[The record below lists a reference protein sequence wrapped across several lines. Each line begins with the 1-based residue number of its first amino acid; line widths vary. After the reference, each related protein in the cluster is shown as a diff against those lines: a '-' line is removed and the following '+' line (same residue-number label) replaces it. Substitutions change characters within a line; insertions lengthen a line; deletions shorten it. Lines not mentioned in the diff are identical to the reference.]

1 MLLSVRFRTGQHKK
15 EYMNDNASPDQFE
28 DPDVS
33 TTELDEV
40 IHANKELYD
49 KLNKLPE
56 IEALEAI
63 AIEEE
68 ENLDRA
74 DKPHPFLVSLEKLK
88 DFYTEN
94 ELIRYASWSI
104 LLILIST
111 TALTMIEYD
120 MFKESVSGQVGK
132 TFIFGGDEPNG
143 LDTFFHTFW
152 WSIVT
157 FTTVGYGDVSPVTHL
172 GKFLTIIIMLLN
184 FGVVTLL
191 GGAVAS
197 VLVAK
202 RLTGD
207 DTLDESKFNG
217 HLVIAG
223 WNSYVP
229 SILKLIDANVDAT
242 DTVILVNVT
251 DRDIIQRATTGY
263 ERLDIHHIPENFTH
277 ESVLRKA
284 FLEKASTFMI
294 LPDNSGLLPHE
305 EPDEDKT
312 VLTCLTAKSISESCN
327 VVAHVLD
334 TETVSHLERANAN
347 EIVIPDDHVPHLL
360 AKHVTDPGVPQFFDN
375 LILQEEKD
383 KGLQEVKIP
392 RSLNKQSHNKISAF
406 YKFKYN
412 WLLVGYAI
420 RKAGFSL
427 DEQMGE
433 SGSPLIRSMIKE
445 QLEGAGVNLTSDEH
459 VVVEINPPDDYK
471 VDEKHS
477 ALVLR

>member
-1 MLLSVRFRTGQHKK
+1 
-15 EYMNDNASPDQFE
+15 MNKNIPLDQMQDSE
-28 DPDVS
+28 VS
-33 TTELDEV
+33 ETELDAV
-40 IHANKELYD
+40 IDTNKELFD
-49 KLNKLPE
+49 QLNAIPE

-63 AIEEE
+63 SIEDEKEE
-68 ENLDRA
+68 
-74 DKPHPFLVSLEKLK
+74 KEKEGTSTFTELFIRVQE
-88 DFYTEN
+88 FYSNN
-94 ELIRYASWSI
+94 ELARYATWAS
-104 LLILIST
+104 LLILLST
-111 TALTMIEYD
+111 SALTVLEYD
-120 MFKESVSGQVGK
+120 MFNASVKEHTEGS
-132 TFIFGGDEPNG
+132 FIFGEEEPNW

-197 VLVAK
+197 VLVAQ

-207 DTLDESKFNG
+207 DTLDENKFDG

-223 WNSYVP
+223 WNKTVP
-229 SILKLIDANVDAT
+229 SVLNLIESNKDSTSV
-242 DTVILVNVT
+242 VILVNEMDKEV
-251 DRDIIQRATTGY
+251 IQRAITGY
-263 ERLDIHHIPENFTH
+263 ERLDITHIPENFTH

-284 FLEKASTFMI
+284 FLDKAGTFMI
-294 LPDNSGLLPHE
+294 LPDSSGLLPHE

-334 TETVSHLERANAN
+334 VENVSHLQRANAN
-347 EIVIPDDHVPHLL
+347 EIVIPDEHVPHLL
-360 AKHVTDPGVPQFFDN
+360 AKHVTDPGVPQFFDD
-375 LILQEEKD
+375 LILKEEED

-392 RSLNKQSHNKISAF
+392 KTLNGQTHNKISAF
-406 YKFKYN
+406 YKFKYG

-433 SGSPLIRSMIKE
+433 SGSPLIRNMIKE
-445 QLEGAGVNLTSDEH
+445 QLDGAGINLTSDEH

-471 VDEKHS
+471 VDGKHS

>member
-1 MLLSVRFRTGQHKK
+1 
-15 EYMNDNASPDQFE
+15 MNKNIPLDQMQDSE
-28 DPDVS
+28 VS
-33 TTELDEV
+33 ETELDAV
-40 IHANKELYD
+40 IDTNKELFD
-49 KLNKLPE
+49 QLNAIPE

-63 AIEEE
+63 SIE
-68 ENLDRA
+68 D
-74 DKPHPFLVSLEKLK
+74 EKQEKEKEGTSTFTELFIRVQE
-88 DFYTEN
+88 FYSNN
-94 ELIRYASWSI
+94 ELARYAAWAS
-104 LLILIST
+104 LLILLST
-111 TALTMIEYD
+111 SALTVLEYD
-120 MFKESVSGQVGK
+120 MFNASVKEHTEGS
-132 TFIFGGDEPNG
+132 FIFGEEEPNW

-197 VLVAK
+197 VLVAQ

-207 DTLDESKFNG
+207 DTLDENKFDG

-223 WNSYVP
+223 WNKTVP
-229 SILKLIDANVDAT
+229 SVLNLIESNKDSTSVI
-242 DTVILVNVT
+242 ILVNEMDKEV
-251 DRDIIQRATTGY
+251 IQRAITGY
-263 ERLDIHHIPENFTH
+263 ERLDITHIPENFTH

-284 FLEKASTFMI
+284 FLDKAGTFMI
-294 LPDNSGLLPHE
+294 LPDSSGLLPHE

-334 TETVSHLERANAN
+334 VENVSHLQRANAN
-347 EIVIPDDHVPHLL
+347 EIVIPDEHVPHLL
-360 AKHVTDPGVPQFFDN
+360 AKHVTDPGVPQFFDD
-375 LILQEEKD
+375 LILKEEED

-392 RSLNKQSHNKISAF
+392 KTLNGQTHNKISAF
-406 YKFKYN
+406 YKFKYG

-433 SGSPLIRSMIKE
+433 SGSPLIRNMIKE
-445 QLEGAGVNLTSDEH
+445 QLDGAGINLTSDEH

-471 VDEKHS
+471 VDGKHS

>member
-1 MLLSVRFRTGQHKK
+1 
-15 EYMNDNASPDQFE
+15 MNKNIPLDQIQDSE
-28 DPDVS
+28 VS
-33 TTELDEV
+33 ETDIDAV
-40 IHANKELYD
+40 IDTNKELFD
-49 KLNKLPE
+49 QLNSIPE
-56 IEALEAI
+56 IKALGAI
-63 AIEEE
+63 SIDDEKQEKEE
-68 ENLDRA
+68 DGSSA
-74 DKPHPFLVSLEKLK
+74 VSEFVVKVQE
-88 DFYTEN
+88 FYSNN
-94 ELIRYASWSI
+94 ELARYATWAFFLI
-104 LLILIST
+104 LLST
-111 TALTMIEYD
+111 SALTVLEYD
-120 MFKESVSGQVGK
+120 MFNASVKEHAEGS
-132 TFIFGGDEPNG
+132 FIFGEKEPNWV
-143 LDTFFHTFW
+143 DTFFHTFW

-197 VLVAK
+197 VLVAQ

-207 DTLDESKFNG
+207 DTLDENKFDG

-223 WNSYVP
+223 WNKTVP
-229 SILKLIDANVDAT
+229 SVLNLIESNKDSTSV
-242 DTVILVNVT
+242 VILVNEMDKEV
-251 DRDIIQRATTGY
+251 IQRAITGY
-263 ERLDIHHIPENFTH
+263 ERLDITHIPENFTH

-284 FLEKASTFMI
+284 FLDKAGTFMI
-294 LPDNSGLLPHE
+294 LPDSSGLLPHE

-334 TETVSHLERANAN
+334 VENVSHLQRANAN
-347 EIVIPDDHVPHLL
+347 EIVIPDEHVPHLL
-360 AKHVTDPGVPQFFDN
+360 AKHVTDPGVPQFFDD
-375 LILQEEKD
+375 LILKEEED

-392 RSLNKQSHNKISAF
+392 KTLNGQTHNKISAF
-406 YKFKYN
+406 YKFKYG

-433 SGSPLIRSMIKE
+433 SGSPLIRNMIKE
-445 QLEGAGVNLTSDEH
+445 QLDGAGINLTSDEH

-471 VDEKHS
+471 IDRKHS

>member
-1 MLLSVRFRTGQHKK
+1 
-15 EYMNDNASPDQFE
+15 MNKNIPLDQIQDSE
-28 DPDVS
+28 VS
-33 TTELDEV
+33 ETDIDAVLDT
-40 IHANKELYD
+40 NKELFD
-49 KLNKLPE
+49 QLNSIPE

-63 AIEEE
+63 SIDDEKQEKEEE
-68 ENLDRA
+68 GSSVASELLI
-74 DKPHPFLVSLEKLK
+74 KVQE
-88 DFYTEN
+88 FYSNN
-94 ELIRYASWSI
+94 ELARYATWAFFLI
-104 LLILIST
+104 LLST
-111 TALTMIEYD
+111 SALTVLEYD
-120 MFKESVSGQVGK
+120 MFNASVKDHAEGS
-132 TFIFGGDEPNG
+132 FIFGEKEPNWV
-143 LDTFFHTFW
+143 DTFFHTFW

-197 VLVAK
+197 VLVAQ

-207 DTLDESKFNG
+207 DTLDENKFDG

-223 WNSYVP
+223 WNKTVP
-229 SILKLIDANVDAT
+229 SVLNLIESNKDSTSV
-242 DTVILVNVT
+242 VILVNEMDKEV
-251 DRDIIQRATTGY
+251 IQRAITGY
-263 ERLDIHHIPENFTH
+263 ERLDITHIPENFTH

-284 FLEKASTFMI
+284 FLDKAGTFMI
-294 LPDNSGLLPHE
+294 LPDSSGLLPHE

-334 TETVSHLERANAN
+334 VENVSHLQRANAN
-347 EIVIPDDHVPHLL
+347 EIVIPDEHVPHLL
-360 AKHVTDPGVPQFFDN
+360 AKHVTDPGVPQFFDD
-375 LILQEEKD
+375 LILKEEED

-392 RSLNKQSHNKISAF
+392 KTLNGQTHNKISAF
-406 YKFKYN
+406 YKFKYG

-433 SGSPLIRSMIKE
+433 SGSPLIRNMIKE
-445 QLEGAGVNLTSDEH
+445 QLDGAGINLTSDEH

-471 VDEKHS
+471 IDRKHS

>member
-1 MLLSVRFRTGQHKK
+1 
-15 EYMNDNASPDQFE
+15 MNNETPLDQIQDSE
-28 DPDVS
+28 VS
-33 TTELDEV
+33 SQELDAV
-40 IHANKELYD
+40 IDTNKELYD
-49 KLNKLPE
+49 QLNAIPE

-63 AIEEE
+63 SIEEE
-68 ENLDRA
+68 TAEKQKDAPN
-74 DKPHPFLVSLEKLK
+74 PLVELVERIKS
-88 DFYTEN
+88 FYSEN
-94 ELIRYASWSI
+94 ELVRYASWAFV
-104 LLILIST
+104 LIFIST
-111 TALTMIEYD
+111 TALTIIEYD
-120 MFKESVSGQVGK
+120 MFKGSVAEHAEGS
-132 TFIFGGDEPNG
+132 FIFGNTEPNW

-197 VLVAK
+197 VLVAQ

-207 DTLDESKFNG
+207 DTLDENKFDG

-223 WNSYVP
+223 WNKTVP
-229 SILKLIDANVDAT
+229 SILNLIESNKDSTSV
-242 DTVILVNVT
+242 VILVNET
-251 DRDIIQRATTGY
+251 DKEIIQRAITGY
-263 ERLDIHHIPENFTH
+263 ERLDITHIPENFTH
-277 ESVLRKA
+277 DSVLRKA
-284 FLEKASTFMI
+284 FLDKAGTFMI
-294 LPDNSGLLPHE
+294 LPDGSGLLPHE

-334 TETVSHLERANAN
+334 VENVSHLQRANAN
-347 EIVIPDDHVPHLL
+347 EIVIPDEHVPHLL
-360 AKHVTDPGVPQFFDN
+360 AKHVTDPGVPQFFDD
-375 LILQEEKD
+375 LILKEEDD

-392 RSLNKQSHNKISAF
+392 KTLSGQTHNKISAF
-406 YKFKYN
+406 YKFKYG

-433 SGSPLIRSMIKE
+433 SGSPLIRNMIKE
-445 QLEGAGVNLTSDEH
+445 QLDGAGINLTSDEH

-471 VDEKHS
+471 VDGKHS

>member
-1 MLLSVRFRTGQHKK
+1 
-15 EYMNDNASPDQFE
+15 MNKNIPLDQIQDFE
-28 DPDVS
+28 VS
-33 TTELDEV
+33 ETDIDAV
-40 IHANKELYD
+40 IDTNKELFD
-49 KLNKLPE
+49 QLNSIPE

-63 AIEEE
+63 SIDDEKQEKEEE
-68 ENLDRA
+68 GSSA
-74 DKPHPFLVSLEKLK
+74 VSELLIKVQE
-88 DFYTEN
+88 FYSNN
-94 ELIRYASWSI
+94 ELARYATWAFFLI
-104 LLILIST
+104 LLST
-111 TALTMIEYD
+111 SALTVLEYD
-120 MFKESVSGQVGK
+120 MFNASVKEHAEGS
-132 TFIFGGDEPNG
+132 FIFGEKEPNWV
-143 LDTFFHTFW
+143 DTFFHTFW

-197 VLVAK
+197 VLVAQ

-207 DTLDESKFNG
+207 DTLDENKFDG

-223 WNSYVP
+223 WNKTVP
-229 SILKLIDANVDAT
+229 SVLNLIESNKDSTSV
-242 DTVILVNVT
+242 VILVNEMDKEV
-251 DRDIIQRATTGY
+251 IQRAITGY
-263 ERLDIHHIPENFTH
+263 ERLDITHIPENFTH

-284 FLEKASTFMI
+284 FLDKAGTFMI
-294 LPDNSGLLPHE
+294 LPDSSGLLPHE

-334 TETVSHLERANAN
+334 VENVSHLQRANAN
-347 EIVIPDDHVPHLL
+347 EIVIPDEHVPHLL
-360 AKHVTDPGVPQFFDN
+360 AKHVTDPGVPQFFDD
-375 LILQEEKD
+375 LILKEEED

-392 RSLNKQSHNKISAF
+392 KTLNGQTHNKISAF
-406 YKFKYN
+406 YKFKYG

-433 SGSPLIRSMIKE
+433 SGSPLIRNMIKE
-445 QLEGAGVNLTSDEH
+445 QLDGAGINLTSDEH

-471 VDEKHS
+471 IDRKHS

>member
-1 MLLSVRFRTGQHKK
+1 MNNEISSGQTQGS
-15 EYMNDNASPDQFE
+15 E
-28 DPDVS
+28 VS
-33 TTELDEV
+33 SQELDAV
-40 IHANKELYD
+40 IDTNKELYD
-49 KLNKLPE
+49 QLNAIPE

-63 AIEEE
+63 SIEEE
-68 ENLDRA
+68 KAEKQKDAPN
-74 DKPHPFLVSLEKLK
+74 PLVELVERIKS
-88 DFYTEN
+88 FYSEN
-94 ELIRYASWSI
+94 ELVRYASWAFV
-104 LLILIST
+104 LIFIST
-111 TALTMIEYD
+111 TALTILEYD
-120 MFKESVSGQVGK
+120 MFKGSVADHTEGS
-132 TFIFGGDEPNG
+132 FIFGNTEPNW

-197 VLVAK
+197 VLVAQ

-207 DTLDESKFNG
+207 DTLDENKFDG

-223 WNSYVP
+223 WNKTVP
-229 SILKLIDANVDAT
+229 SILNLIESNKDSTSV
-242 DTVILVNVT
+242 VILVNESDKEV
-251 DRDIIQRATTGY
+251 IQRAITGY
-263 ERLDIHHIPENFTH
+263 ERLDITHIPENFTH
-277 ESVLRKA
+277 DSVLRKA
-284 FLEKASTFMI
+284 FLDKAGTFMI

-305 EPDEDKT
+305 DPDEDKT

-334 TETVSHLERANAN
+334 VENVSHLQRANAN
-347 EIVIPDDHVPHLL
+347 EIVIPDEHVPHLL
-360 AKHVTDPGVPQFFDN
+360 AKHVTDPGVPQFFDD
-375 LILQEEKD
+375 LILKEEDD

-392 RSLNKQSHNKISAF
+392 KTLSGQTHNKISAF
-406 YKFKYN
+406 YKFKYG

-433 SGSPLIRSMIKE
+433 SGSPLIRNMIKE
-445 QLEGAGVNLTSDEH
+445 QLDGAGINLTSDEH

-471 VDEKHS
+471 VDGKHS

>member
-1 MLLSVRFRTGQHKK
+1 
-15 EYMNDNASPDQFE
+15 MNKNIPLDQIQDSE
-28 DPDVS
+28 VS
-33 TTELDEV
+33 ETDIDAV
-40 IHANKELYD
+40 IDTNKELFD
-49 KLNKLPE
+49 QLNSIPE

-63 AIEEE
+63 SIDDEKQEKDEEGSS
-68 ENLDRA
+68 A
-74 DKPHPFLVSLEKLK
+74 VSELLIKVQE
-88 DFYTEN
+88 FYNNN
-94 ELIRYASWSI
+94 ELARYATWAF
-104 LLILIST
+104 LLILLST
-111 TALTMIEYD
+111 SALTVLEYD
-120 MFKESVSGQVGK
+120 MFNASVKEDAEGS
-132 TFIFGGDEPNG
+132 FIFGGKEPNWV
-143 LDTFFHTFW
+143 DTFFHTFW

-197 VLVAK
+197 VLVAQ

-207 DTLDESKFNG
+207 DTLDENKFDG

-223 WNSYVP
+223 WNKTVP
-229 SILKLIDANVDAT
+229 SVLNLIESNKDSTSV
-242 DTVILVNVT
+242 VILVNEMDKEV
-251 DRDIIQRATTGY
+251 IQRAITGY
-263 ERLDIHHIPENFTH
+263 ERLDITHIPENFTH

-284 FLEKASTFMI
+284 FLDKAGTFMI
-294 LPDNSGLLPHE
+294 LPDSSGLLPHE

-334 TETVSHLERANAN
+334 VENVSHLQRANAN
-347 EIVIPDDHVPHLL
+347 EIVIPDEHVPHLL
-360 AKHVTDPGVPQFFDN
+360 AKHVTDPGVPQFFDD
-375 LILQEEKD
+375 LILKEEED

-392 RSLNKQSHNKISAF
+392 KTLNGQTHNKISAF
-406 YKFKYN
+406 YKFKYG

-433 SGSPLIRSMIKE
+433 SGSPLIRNMIKE
-445 QLEGAGVNLTSDEH
+445 QLDGAGINLTSDEH

-471 VDEKHS
+471 IDRKHS

>member
-1 MLLSVRFRTGQHKK
+1 MNKNNLLDQIQDSEVS
-15 EYMNDNASPDQFE
+15 AS
-28 DPDVS
+28 
-33 TTELDEV
+33 ELDAV
-40 IHANKELYD
+40 IDTNKELFD
-49 KLNKLPE
+49 QLNAIPE
-56 IEALEAI
+56 IEAI
-63 AIEEE
+63 DSISIEEDE
-68 ENLDRA
+68 HERER
-74 DKPHPFLVSLEKLK
+74 DKPNPIIELFNRVQV
-88 DFYTEN
+88 FYTEN
-94 ELIRYASWSI
+94 ELTRYATWSL

-111 TALTMIEYD
+111 SALTIIEYD
-120 MFKESVSGQVGK
+120 MFNASVKEDIEGS
-132 TFIFGGDEPNG
+132 FIFGDKEPNW

-172 GKFLTIIIMLLN
+172 GKLLTIIIMLLN

-197 VLVAK
+197 VLVAQ

-207 DTLDESKFNG
+207 DTLDENKFDG

-223 WNSYVP
+223 WNKTVP
-229 SILKLIDANVDAT
+229 SVLNLIESNKDSGSV
-242 DTVILVNVT
+242 VILVNEMDNEV
-251 DRDIIQRATTGY
+251 IQRAITGY
-263 ERLDIHHIPENFTH
+263 ERLDITHIAENFTH

-284 FLEKASTFMI
+284 FLDKAGTFMI
-294 LPDNSGLLPHE
+294 LPDSSGLLPHE

-312 VLTCLTAKSISESCN
+312 VLTCLTAKSISEACN
-327 VVAHVLD
+327 VIAHVLD
-334 TETVSHLERANAN
+334 VENVSHLQRANAN
-347 EIVIPDDHVPHLL
+347 EIVIPDEHVPHLL
-360 AKHVTDPGVPQFFDN
+360 AKHVTDPGVPQFFDD
-375 LILQEEKD
+375 LILKEEED

-392 RSLNKQSHNKISAF
+392 KTLNGQTHNKISAF
-406 YKFKYN
+406 YKFKYG

-445 QLEGAGVNLTSDEH
+445 QLDGAGINLTSDEH

-471 VDEKHS
+471 IDQKHS

>member
-1 MLLSVRFRTGQHKK
+1 
-15 EYMNDNASPDQFE
+15 MNKNIPLDQIQDSE
-28 DPDVS
+28 VS
-33 TTELDEV
+33 ETDIDAV
-40 IHANKELYD
+40 IDTNKELFD
-49 KLNKLPE
+49 QLNSIPE

-63 AIEEE
+63 SIDDEKQEKEEE
-68 ENLDRA
+68 GSSA
-74 DKPHPFLVSLEKLK
+74 VSELLIKVQE
-88 DFYTEN
+88 FYSNN
-94 ELIRYASWSI
+94 ELARYATWAFFLI
-104 LLILIST
+104 LLST
-111 TALTMIEYD
+111 SALTVLEYD
-120 MFKESVSGQVGK
+120 MFNASVKEHAEGS
-132 TFIFGGDEPNG
+132 FIFGEKDPNWV
-143 LDTFFHTFW
+143 DTFFHTFW

-197 VLVAK
+197 VLVAQ

-207 DTLDESKFNG
+207 DTLDENKFDG

-223 WNSYVP
+223 WNKTVP
-229 SILKLIDANVDAT
+229 SVLNLIESNKDSTSV
-242 DTVILVNVT
+242 VILVNEMDKEV
-251 DRDIIQRATTGY
+251 IQRAITGY
-263 ERLDIHHIPENFTH
+263 ERLDITHIPENFTH

-284 FLEKASTFMI
+284 FLDKAGTFMI
-294 LPDNSGLLPHE
+294 LPDSSGLLPHE

-334 TETVSHLERANAN
+334 VENVSHLQRANAN
-347 EIVIPDDHVPHLL
+347 EIVIPDEHVPHLL
-360 AKHVTDPGVPQFFDN
+360 AKHVTDPGVPQFFDD
-375 LILQEEKD
+375 LILKEEED

-392 RSLNKQSHNKISAF
+392 KTLNGQTHNKVSAF
-406 YKFKYN
+406 YKFKYG

-433 SGSPLIRSMIKE
+433 SGSPLIRNMIKE
-445 QLEGAGVNLTSDEH
+445 QLDGAGINLTSDEH

-471 VDEKHS
+471 IDRKHS

>member
-1 MLLSVRFRTGQHKK
+1 
-15 EYMNDNASPDQFE
+15 MNDNPSPEQFQ

-40 IHANKELYD
+40 IHANKDLYD

-63 AIEEE
+63 TLEDEEKE
-68 ENLDRA
+68 DDRE
-74 DKPHPFLVSLEKLK
+74 KSHLFLEALNNLK
-88 DFYTEN
+88 DLYTEN
-94 ELIRYASWSI
+94 DLVQYAAWAFV
-104 LLILIST
+104 LILVST
-111 TALTMIEYD
+111 SALTVTEYE
-120 MFKESVSGQVGK
+120 MFKESVTGDVGE
-132 TFIFGGDEPNG
+132 TFVFGGDEPNW
-143 LDTFFHTFW
+143 LDTYFHTFW

-229 SILKLIDANVDAT
+229 SILKLIDANKDAT
-242 DTVILVNVT
+242 DEVILVNET
-251 DRDIIQRATTGY
+251 DRDIIQRVTTGY

-284 FLEKASTFMI
+284 FLEKAGAFMI

-327 VVAHVLD
+327 VIAHVLD
-334 TETVSHLERANAN
+334 PETVSHLQRANAN
-347 EIVIPDDHVPHLL
+347 EIVIPDEHVPHLL
-360 AKHVTDPGVPQFFDN
+360 AKHVTDPGVPQFFDD

-392 RSLNKQSHNKISAF
+392 RSLNGQSHNKISAF

-427 DEQMGE
+427 DDQMGE

-459 VVVEINPPDDYK
+459 VVVEINPPDDYTI
-471 VDEKHS
+471 DEKHS

>member
-1 MLLSVRFRTGQHKK
+1 
-15 EYMNDNASPDQFE
+15 MNKNIPLDQIQDSE
-28 DPDVS
+28 VS
-33 TTELDEV
+33 ETDIDAV
-40 IHANKELYD
+40 IDTNKELFD
-49 KLNKLPE
+49 QLNSIPE

-63 AIEEE
+63 SIDDEKQEKEEE
-68 ENLDRA
+68 GSSAVSE
-74 DKPHPFLVSLEKLK
+74 LVIKVQE
-88 DFYTEN
+88 FYSNN
-94 ELIRYASWSI
+94 ELARYATWAFFLI
-104 LLILIST
+104 LLST
-111 TALTMIEYD
+111 SALTVLEYD
-120 MFKESVSGQVGK
+120 MFNASVKEHAEGS
-132 TFIFGGDEPNG
+132 FIFGEKDPNWV
-143 LDTFFHTFW
+143 DTFFHTFW

-197 VLVAK
+197 VLVAQ

-207 DTLDESKFNG
+207 DTLDENKFDG

-223 WNSYVP
+223 WNKTVP
-229 SILKLIDANVDAT
+229 SVLNLIESNKDSTSV
-242 DTVILVNVT
+242 VILVNEMDKEV
-251 DRDIIQRATTGY
+251 IQRAITGY
-263 ERLDIHHIPENFTH
+263 ERLDITHIPENFTH

-284 FLEKASTFMI
+284 FLDKAGTFMI
-294 LPDNSGLLPHE
+294 LPDSSGLLPHE

-334 TETVSHLERANAN
+334 VENVSHLQRANAN
-347 EIVIPDDHVPHLL
+347 EIVIPDEHVPHLL
-360 AKHVTDPGVPQFFDN
+360 AKHVTDPGVPQFFDD
-375 LILQEEKD
+375 LILKEEED

-392 RSLNKQSHNKISAF
+392 KTLNGQTHNKISAF
-406 YKFKYN
+406 YKFKYG

-433 SGSPLIRSMIKE
+433 SGSPLIRNMIKE
-445 QLEGAGVNLTSDEH
+445 QLDGAGINLTSDEH

-471 VDEKHS
+471 IDRKHS

>member
-1 MLLSVRFRTGQHKK
+1 
-15 EYMNDNASPDQFE
+15 MNKNIPLDQIQDSE
-28 DPDVS
+28 VS
-33 TTELDEV
+33 ETDIDAV
-40 IHANKELYD
+40 IDTNKELFD
-49 KLNKLPE
+49 QLNSIPE

-63 AIEEE
+63 SIDDEKQEKEEE
-68 ENLDRA
+68 GSSV
-74 DKPHPFLVSLEKLK
+74 VSELLIKVQE
-88 DFYTEN
+88 FYSNN
-94 ELIRYASWSI
+94 ELARYATWAFFLI
-104 LLILIST
+104 LLST
-111 TALTMIEYD
+111 SALTILEYD
-120 MFKESVSGQVGK
+120 MFNASVKEHAEGS
-132 TFIFGGDEPNG
+132 FIFGEKEPNWV
-143 LDTFFHTFW
+143 DTFFHTFW

-197 VLVAK
+197 VLVAQ

-207 DTLDESKFNG
+207 DTLDENKFDG

-223 WNSYVP
+223 WNKTVP
-229 SILKLIDANVDAT
+229 SVLNLIESNKDSTSV
-242 DTVILVNVT
+242 VILVNEMDKEV
-251 DRDIIQRATTGY
+251 IQRAITGY
-263 ERLDIHHIPENFTH
+263 ERLDITHIPENFTH

-284 FLEKASTFMI
+284 FLDKAGTFMI
-294 LPDNSGLLPHE
+294 LPDSSGLLPHE

-334 TETVSHLERANAN
+334 VENVSHLQRANAN
-347 EIVIPDDHVPHLL
+347 EIVIPDEHVPHLL
-360 AKHVTDPGVPQFFDN
+360 AKHVTDPGVPQFFDD
-375 LILQEEKD
+375 LILKEEED

-392 RSLNKQSHNKISAF
+392 KTLNGQTHNKISAF
-406 YKFKYN
+406 YKFKYG

-433 SGSPLIRSMIKE
+433 SGSPLIRNMIKE
-445 QLEGAGVNLTSDEH
+445 QLDGAGINLTSDEH

-471 VDEKHS
+471 IDRKHS

>member
-1 MLLSVRFRTGQHKK
+1 
-15 EYMNDNASPDQFE
+15 MNDNPSPEQFQ

-40 IHANKELYD
+40 IHANKDLYD

-63 AIEEE
+63 TLEDEEKE
-68 ENLDRA
+68 DDRE
-74 DKPHPFLVSLEKLK
+74 KSHLFLEALNNLK
-88 DFYTEN
+88 DLYTEN
-94 ELIRYASWSI
+94 DLVRYAAWAFV
-104 LLILIST
+104 LILVST
-111 TALTMIEYD
+111 SALTVTEYE
-120 MFKESVSGQVGK
+120 MFKESVTGDVGE
-132 TFIFGGDEPNG
+132 TFVFGGDEPNW
-143 LDTFFHTFW
+143 LDTYFHTFW

-157 FTTVGYGDVSPVTHL
+157 FTTVGYGDVSPETHL

-207 DTLDESKFNG
+207 YTLDESKFNG

-229 SILKLIDANVDAT
+229 SILKLIDANKDAT
-242 DTVILVNVT
+242 DEVILVNET
-251 DRDIIQRATTGY
+251 DRDIIQRVTTGY

-284 FLEKASTFMI
+284 FLEKAGAFMI

-327 VVAHVLD
+327 VIAHVLD
-334 TETVSHLERANAN
+334 SETVSHLQRANAN
-347 EIVIPDDHVPHLL
+347 EIVIPDEHVPHLL
-360 AKHVTDPGVPQFFDN
+360 AKHVTDPGVPQFFDD

-392 RSLNKQSHNKISAF
+392 RSLNGQSHNKISAF

-427 DEQMGE
+427 DDQMGE

-459 VVVEINPPDDYK
+459 VVVEINPPDDYTIDK
-471 VDEKHS
+471 KHS

>member
-1 MLLSVRFRTGQHKK
+1 
-15 EYMNDNASPDQFE
+15 MNKNIPLDQIQDSE
-28 DPDVS
+28 VS
-33 TTELDEV
+33 ETDIDAV
-40 IHANKELYD
+40 IDTNKELFD
-49 KLNKLPE
+49 QLNSIPE

-63 AIEEE
+63 SIDDEKQEKEEE
-68 ENLDRA
+68 GSSTFSELLI
-74 DKPHPFLVSLEKLK
+74 KVQE
-88 DFYTEN
+88 FYSNN
-94 ELIRYASWSI
+94 ELARYATWAFFLI
-104 LLILIST
+104 LLST
-111 TALTMIEYD
+111 SALTVLEYD
-120 MFKESVSGQVGK
+120 MFNASVKEHAEGS
-132 TFIFGGDEPNG
+132 FIFGEKDPNWV
-143 LDTFFHTFW
+143 DTFFHTFW

-197 VLVAK
+197 VLVAQ

-207 DTLDESKFNG
+207 DTLDENKFDG

-223 WNSYVP
+223 WNKTVP
-229 SILKLIDANVDAT
+229 SVLNLIESNKDSTSV
-242 DTVILVNVT
+242 VILVNEMDKEV
-251 DRDIIQRATTGY
+251 IQRAITGY
-263 ERLDIHHIPENFTH
+263 ERLDITHIPENFTH

-284 FLEKASTFMI
+284 FLDKAGTFMI
-294 LPDNSGLLPHE
+294 LPDSSGLLPHE

-334 TETVSHLERANAN
+334 VENVSHLQRANAN
-347 EIVIPDDHVPHLL
+347 EIVIPDEHVPHLL
-360 AKHVTDPGVPQFFDN
+360 AKHVTDPGVPQFFDD
-375 LILQEEKD
+375 LILKEEED

-392 RSLNKQSHNKISAF
+392 KTLNGQTHNKISAF
-406 YKFKYN
+406 YKFKYG

-433 SGSPLIRSMIKE
+433 SGSPLIRNMIKE
-445 QLEGAGVNLTSDEH
+445 QLDGAGINLTSDEH

-471 VDEKHS
+471 IDRKHS

>member
-1 MLLSVRFRTGQHKK
+1 
-15 EYMNDNASPDQFE
+15 MNKNIPLDQIQDSE
-28 DPDVS
+28 VS
-33 TTELDEV
+33 ETDIDAV
-40 IHANKELYD
+40 IDTNKELFD
-49 KLNKLPE
+49 QLNSIPE

-63 AIEEE
+63 SIDDEKQEQEEE
-68 ENLDRA
+68 DSNA
-74 DKPHPFLVSLEKLK
+74 VSELLIKVQE
-88 DFYTEN
+88 FYGNN
-94 ELIRYASWSI
+94 ELARYATWAFFLI
-104 LLILIST
+104 LLST
-111 TALTMIEYD
+111 SALTVLEYD
-120 MFKESVSGQVGK
+120 MFNASVKEHAEGS
-132 TFIFGGDEPNG
+132 FIFGEKDPNWV
-143 LDTFFHTFW
+143 DTFFHTFW

-157 FTTVGYGDVSPVTHL
+157 FTTVGYGDVSPATHL

-197 VLVAK
+197 VLVAQ

-207 DTLDESKFNG
+207 DTLDENKFDG

-223 WNSYVP
+223 WNKTVP
-229 SILKLIDANVDAT
+229 SVLNLIESNKDSTSV
-242 DTVILVNVT
+242 VILVNEMDKEV
-251 DRDIIQRATTGY
+251 IQRAITGY
-263 ERLDIHHIPENFTH
+263 ERLDITHIPENFTH

-284 FLEKASTFMI
+284 FLDKAGTFMI

-334 TETVSHLERANAN
+334 VENVSHLQRANAN
-347 EIVIPDDHVPHLL
+347 EIVIPDEHVPHLL
-360 AKHVTDPGVPQFFDN
+360 AKHVTDPGVPQFFDD
-375 LILQEEKD
+375 LILKEEED

-392 RSLNKQSHNKISAF
+392 KTLNGQTHNKISAF
-406 YKFKYN
+406 YKFKYG

-433 SGSPLIRSMIKE
+433 SGSPLIRNMIKE
-445 QLEGAGVNLTSDEH
+445 QLDGAGINLTSDEH

-471 VDEKHS
+471 IDRKHS

>member
-1 MLLSVRFRTGQHKK
+1 
-15 EYMNDNASPDQFE
+15 MNKDIPLDQIQ
-28 DPDVS
+28 DSDVS
-33 TTELDEV
+33 PTELDSV
-40 IHANKELYD
+40 IDTNKELYD
-49 KLNKLPE
+49 QLNAIPE
-56 IEALEAI
+56 IEAL
-63 AIEEE
+63 
-68 ENLDRA
+68 
-74 DKPHPFLVSLEKLK
+74 DKISVEDEKYEKEKGTPNPLFEFIK
-88 DFYTEN
+88 KNQAFYAEN
-94 ELIRYASWSI
+94 ELARYASWAFVLI
-104 LLILIST
+104 LLST
-111 TALTMIEYD
+111 SALTILEYD
-120 MFKESVSGQVGK
+120 MFKDSVKGHTDGSF
-132 TFIFGGDEPNG
+132 TFGDTEPNW

-197 VLVAK
+197 VLVAQ

-207 DTLDESKFNG
+207 DTLDENKFDG

-223 WNSYVP
+223 WNKTVP
-229 SILKLIDANVDAT
+229 SVLNLIESNKDSTSVI
-242 DTVILVNVT
+242 ILVNEMDKEV
-251 DRDIIQRATTGY
+251 IQRAITGY
-263 ERLDIHHIPENFTH
+263 ERLDITHIPENFTH

-284 FLEKASTFMI
+284 FLDKAGTFMI
-294 LPDNSGLLPHE
+294 LPDSSGLLPHE

-312 VLTCLTAKSISESCN
+312 VLTCLTAKSISEACN
-327 VVAHVLD
+327 VIAHVLD
-334 TETVSHLERANAN
+334 VENVSHLQRANAN
-347 EIVIPDDHVPHLL
+347 EIVIPDEHVPHLL
-360 AKHVTDPGVPQFFDN
+360 AKHVTDPGVPQFFDD
-375 LILQEEKD
+375 LILKEEDD

-392 RSLNKQSHNKISAF
+392 KTLNGQTHNKISAF
-406 YKFKYN
+406 YKFKYG

-433 SGSPLIRSMIKE
+433 SGSPLIRNMIKE
-445 QLEGAGVNLTSDEH
+445 QLDGAGINLTSDEH

-471 VDEKHS
+471 IDGKHS

>member
-1 MLLSVRFRTGQHKK
+1 
-15 EYMNDNASPDQFE
+15 MNKNIPLDQIQDSE
-28 DPDVS
+28 VS
-33 TTELDEV
+33 ETDIDAV
-40 IHANKELYD
+40 IDTNKELFD
-49 KLNKLPE
+49 QLNSIPE

-63 AIEEE
+63 SIDDEKQEKEEE
-68 ENLDRA
+68 GSSA
-74 DKPHPFLVSLEKLK
+74 VSELLIKVQE
-88 DFYTEN
+88 FYSNN
-94 ELIRYASWSI
+94 ELARYATWAFFLI
-104 LLILIST
+104 LLST
-111 TALTMIEYD
+111 SALTVLEYD
-120 MFKESVSGQVGK
+120 MFNASVKEQAEGS
-132 TFIFGGDEPNG
+132 FIFGEKEPNWV
-143 LDTFFHTFW
+143 DTFFHTFW

-197 VLVAK
+197 VLVAQ

-207 DTLDESKFNG
+207 DTLDENKFDG

-223 WNSYVP
+223 WNKTVP
-229 SILKLIDANVDAT
+229 SVLNLIESNKDSTSV
-242 DTVILVNVT
+242 VILVNEMDKEV
-251 DRDIIQRATTGY
+251 IQRAITGY
-263 ERLDIHHIPENFTH
+263 ERLDITHIPENFTH

-284 FLEKASTFMI
+284 FLDKAGTFMI
-294 LPDNSGLLPHE
+294 LPDSSGLLPHE

-334 TETVSHLERANAN
+334 VENVSHLQRANAN
-347 EIVIPDDHVPHLL
+347 EIVIPDEHVPHLL
-360 AKHVTDPGVPQFFDN
+360 AKHVTDPGVPQFFDD
-375 LILQEEKD
+375 LILKEEED

-392 RSLNKQSHNKISAF
+392 KTLNGQTHNKVSAF
-406 YKFKYN
+406 YKFKYG

-433 SGSPLIRSMIKE
+433 SGSPLIRNMIKE
-445 QLEGAGVNLTSDEH
+445 QLDGAGINLTSDEH

-471 VDEKHS
+471 IDRKHS